1 VASASDDATV
11 RLWDATTGS
20 ALQTLEGHTDS
31 VMAVTFSP
39 DSKQVASA
47 SDDRTMRLWD
57 AATGAA
63 LQTLKGHTGSVWAVT
78 FSPDS
83 KQVVSVSN
91 DRTVQLWDAATGA
104 ALQTLK
110 GHIDSVTAVTFSPDG
125 KQVASASDDRDGT
138 VRLWDAATGAAL
150 QTLEGLGNIGTL
162 SFLVDGSHL
171 QTDRGSFRLHSHANN
186 ALPQPTHSSEVF
198 VRDEWIARRNVNLL
212 WLPHEHR
219 AFVTAVFGD
228 VIVIGQSSRISMFEF
243 SF

>member
-1 VASASDDATV
+1 MQPGKSVEASSFLYDAV
-11 RLWDATTGS
+11 RFILANRFVIEIAPLQIYCSAIVFAPEESIVRKKFISPIPKWITRSPQVQKDWGA

-39 DSKQVASA
+39 DS
-47 SDDRTMRLWD
+47 
-57 AATGAA
+57 
-63 LQTLKGHTGSVWAVT
+63 
-78 FSPDS
+78 
-83 KQVVSVSN
+83 
-91 DRTVQLWDAATGA
+91 
-104 ALQTLK
+104 
-110 GHIDSVTAVTFSPDG
+110 